1 MNKIASLVLLLAL
14 TFQAGCSADKKE
26 SAEAEPATEAKEAG
40 GEAGEAA
47 EKGEAGEAG
56 EGEEASDVV
65 TLSAAQ
71 QQAGGLKTGKLASR
85 PLGAGLAV
93 TGTLDVPPESAVS
106 ITAPLGGFVEK
117 TELLQGTRVRKGE
130 VLATIR
136 NPEFV
141 QLQQDYLET
150 RSRLDYAR
158 AELARQKELYEQ
170 EVAPQKNYQRAQ
182 ADYRALQVQTNAQ
195 AARLRL
201 AGLPVGGKIVTT
213 ATLRAPRAGFVRA
226 VNVTVGQ
233 AVTAT
238 DALFEIVDPEH
249 LHVELTVFERDVARV
264 QKGQLIHFT
273 LASDSAG
280 SRRERTARVY
290 LVGRAIG
297 EDRTVRVHGHLD
309 NEKDRSLLPG
319 LYVRATI
326 ETGRTQA
333 STLPDAA
340 LVRFEGKNYAFA
352 VEAPGR
358 YRLVPVTLGRSEDGY
373 TEITLPETV
382 PATTTFVTNGAYSL
396 LAKMKNAEE
405 EEE

>member
-1 MNKIASLVLLLAL
+1 MNKIASLVLLLGL
-14 TFQAGCSADKKE
+14 TLAGCTTDKKE
-26 SAEAEPATEAKEAG
+26 TEPADT
-40 GEAGEAA
+40 EAA
-47 EKGEAGEAG
+47 ETKEAAEGGETGEA
-56 EGEEASDVV
+56 EEAADVV
-65 TLSAAQ
+65 RLSPAE
-71 QQAGGLKTGKLASR
+71 QQAAGLKTGRISDR
-85 PLGAGLAV
+85 PMGAGLAV

-106 ITAPLGGFVEK
+106 ITAPLGGFVEN
-117 TELLQGTRVRKGE
+117 TELLQGTRVRKGQ

-141 QLQQDYLET
+141 TLQQDYLET
-150 RSRLDYAR
+150 RARLDYAR
-158 AELARQKELYEQ
+158 TELARQKELYEQ

-182 ADYRALQVQTNAQ
+182 ADFNALQVQTSAQ
-195 AARLRL
+195 ATRLRL
-201 AGLPVGGKIVTT
+201 AGLPVGGRLVTT
-213 ATLRAPRAGFVRA
+213 ASVRAPRAGFVRA

-264 QKGQLIHFT
+264 QKGQLIRFT
-273 LASDSAG
+273 LASDSTG
-280 SRRERTARVY
+280 SRRQRTARVY
-290 LVGRAIG
+290 LVGKAIG

-309 NEKDRSLLPG
+309 QENDPTLLPG

-333 STLPDAA
+333 PTLPDAA
-340 LVRFEGKNYAFA
+340 LVRFEGKNYAYA

-358 YRLVPVTLGRSEDGY
+358 YRMVPVTLGRSEDGF
-373 TEITLPETV
+373 TEVTLPDSV
-382 PATTTFVTNGAYSL
+382 PASTSFVTDGAYSL

>member
-1 MNKIASLVLLLAL
+1 MNKIASLVLLLSL
-14 TFQAGCSADKKE
+14 TLAGCGADKKE
-26 SAEAEPATEAKEAG
+26 GVDAAPNSEAKEAG
-40 GEAGEAA
+40 GEA
-47 EKGEAGEAG
+47 KEAGEE

-65 TLSAAQ
+65 ALSAAE
-71 QQAGGLKTGKLASR
+71 QQAAGLKTARLADR

-93 TGTLDVPPESAVS
+93 TGTLDVPPESAVN
-106 ITAPLGGFVEK
+106 ITAPLGGFVEN
-117 TELLQGTRVRKGE
+117 TELLQGARVRKGE

-141 QLQQDYLET
+141 TLQQDYLET
-150 RSRLDYAR
+150 RSRLEYAR
-158 AELARQKELYEQ
+158 TELARQKELYEQ

-182 ADYRALQVQTNAQ
+182 ADYRALQVQTQAQ

-213 ATLRAPRAGFVRA
+213 AVLRAPRAGFVRT

-264 QKGQLIHFT
+264 QKGQLIRFT
-273 LASDSAG
+273 LASDSTG
-280 SRRERTARVY
+280 TRRERTARVY
-290 LVGRAIG
+290 LVGKAIG

-309 NEKDRSLLPG
+309 QEKDPALLPG

-333 STLPDAA
+333 TTLPDAA

-352 VEAPGR
+352 VEASGR
-358 YRLVPVTLGRSEDGY
+358 YRMVPVTLGRSEDGY
-373 TEITLPETV
+373 TEIKLPDTV
-382 PATTTFVTNGAYSL
+382 PATTLFVTDGAYSL

-405 EEE
+405 EE

>member
-1 MNKIASLVLLLAL
+1 MNKITSLVLLGLAL
-14 TFQAGCSADKKE
+14 AGCSAEKKE
-26 SAEAEPATEAKEAG
+26 TEPAATEAADSKDSG
-40 GEAGEAA
+40 DT
-47 EKGEAGEAG
+47 G
-56 EGEEASDVV
+56 EGNEAEEADDVV
-65 TLSAAQ
+65 TLSPAE
-71 QQAGGLKTGKLASR
+71 QQAGGLKTARLADR
-85 PLGAGLAV
+85 PMGAGLAV

-106 ITAPLGGFVEK
+106 ITAPLGGFVDH

-141 QLQQDYLET
+141 TLQQDYLET
-150 RSRLDYAR
+150 RARLDYAR
-158 AELARQKELYEQ
+158 TELARQKELYEQ

-182 ADYRALQVQTNAQ
+182 AEYNALQVQTNAQ

-201 AGLPVGGKIVTT
+201 AGLPVGGRMVTT
-213 ATLRAPRAGFVRA
+213 TSIRAPRAGFVRT

-264 QKGQLIHFT
+264 QKGQLIRFT
-273 LASDSAG
+273 LASDSTG

-290 LVGRAIG
+290 LVGKAIG

-309 NEKDRSLLPG
+309 QENDPVLLPG
-319 LYVRATI
+319 LYVRALI

-340 LVRFEGKNYAFA
+340 LVRFEGQNYAYA
-352 VEAPGR
+352 VVAPGR
-358 YRLVPVTLGRSEDGY
+358 YRMVPMTLGRSEDGF
-373 TEITLPETV
+373 TEVTLPDGV
-382 PATTTFVTNGAYSL
+382 DATTTFVTDGAYSL

-405 EEE
+405 EE

>member
-1 MNKIASLVLLLAL
+1 MNKIASLVLLVAL
-14 TFQAGCSADKKE
+14 TFQVGCSADKKE
-26 SAEAEPATEAKEAG
+26 SADAESATEVKGAG
-40 GEAGEAA
+40 GEAREA
-47 EKGEAGEAG
+47 ES
-56 EGEEASDVV
+56 EEASDVV
-65 TLSAAQ
+65 TLSAAE
-71 QQAGGLKTGKLASR
+71 QQAVGLKTARLTDR
-85 PLGAGLAV
+85 PMGAGLAV
-93 TGTLDVPPESAVS
+93 TGTLDVPPESTVR
-106 ITAPLGGFVEK
+106 ITAPLGGFVEN
-117 TELLQGTRVRKGE
+117 TELLQGARVRKGE

-141 QLQQDYLET
+141 ALQQDYLET
-150 RSRLDYAR
+150 RARLDYAR
-158 AELARQKELYEQ
+158 TELARQKELYEQ

-182 ADYRALQVQTNAQ
+182 ADYRALQVQTSAQ

-201 AGLPVGGKIVTT
+201 AGLPVGGRIVTT
-213 ATLRAPRAGFVRA
+213 ASIRAPRAGFVRT

-238 DALFEIVDPEH
+238 DAMFEIVDPEH

-264 QKGQLIHFT
+264 QKDQLIRFT
-273 LASDSAG
+273 LASDSTG

-290 LVGRAIG
+290 LVGKAIG

-309 NEKDRSLLPG
+309 QENDPMLLPG
-319 LYVRATI
+319 LYVRAMI

-333 STLPDAA
+333 PTLPDAA

-358 YRLVPVTLGRSEDGY
+358 YRLVPVTLGRSEDNF
-373 TEITLPETV
+373 TEVTLPEGV
-382 PATTTFVTNGAYSL
+382 PATTTFVTDGAYSL

-405 EEE
+405 EE

>member
-1 MNKIASLVLLLAL
+1 MHKIATLVLLLSL
-14 TFQAGCSADKKE
+14 TVASCTNKNEKE
-26 SAEAEPATEAKEAG
+26 TAETTETPASAEEEEA
-40 GEAGEAA
+40 
-47 EKGEAGEAG
+47 
-56 EGEEASDVV
+56 EEASDLVS
-65 TLSAAQ
+65 LSPAE
-71 QQAGGLKTGKLASR
+71 QQAAGIQTGRIQSR
-85 PLGAGLAV
+85 PMGAGLAV

-106 ITAPLGGFVEK
+106 ITAPLGGFVER
-117 TELLQGTRVRKGE
+117 TELLQGARVRKGE

-141 QLQQDYLET
+141 TLQQDYLET
-150 RSRLDYAR
+150 RARLAYAR
-158 AELARQKELYEQ
+158 TELARQKELYEQ

-182 ADYRALQVQTNAQ
+182 ADYNALQVQTNAQ

-213 ATLRAPRAGFVRA
+213 ASLRAPRAGFVRA

-264 QKGQLIHFT
+264 QKGQLIRFT
-273 LASDSAG
+273 LASDSTG
-280 SRRERTARVY
+280 SHRERTAHVY
-290 LVGRAIG
+290 LVGKAIG

-309 NEKDRSLLPG
+309 QENDPALLPG
-319 LYVRATI
+319 LYVRAMI
-326 ETGRTQA
+326 ETGRSDA
-333 STLPDAA
+333 PVLPDAA
-340 LVRFEGKNYAFA
+340 LVRFEGKNYAYA

-358 YRLVPVTLGRSEDGY
+358 YRMVPVTLGRSEDNF
-373 TEITLPETV
+373 TEVTLPEAV
-382 PATTTFVTNGAYSL
+382 PATTTFVTTGAYSL

-405 EEE
+405 EE